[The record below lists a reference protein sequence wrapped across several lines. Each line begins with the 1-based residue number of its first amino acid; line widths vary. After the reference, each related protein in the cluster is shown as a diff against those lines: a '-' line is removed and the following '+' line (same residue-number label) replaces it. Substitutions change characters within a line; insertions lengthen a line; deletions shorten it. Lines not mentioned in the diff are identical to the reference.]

1 MAQLSPWRV
10 NDAVAYDL
18 MRATASELARLL
30 LSRALDGGPDADA
43 VRRELI
49 EVRRAAARVDGFDR
63 RAVDAMTARFRLRVA
78 EASGTPDV

>member
-18 MRATASELARLL
+18 MRATASELAHLL
-30 LSRALDGGPDADA
+30 LSRTLDGGPDSDA

-49 EVRRAAARVDGFDR
+49 EVRRDAARVDGFDR
-63 RAVDAMTARFRLRVA
+63 RAVDAMIAQFRSRIA

>member
-18 MRATASELARLL
+18 MRATASELARAL
-30 LSRALDGGPDADA
+30 LSRALDGGPDSDA

-49 EVRRAAARVDGFDR
+49 EVRRAARVDGFDR